1 MSRLGQLQP
10 AAQPAVVGQFRT
22 PPMFMYYGPRF
33 IRNSP
38 TAPGQPY
45 KLNVSSEEAE
55 QEIYKDLPTD
65 IEARTKASGASP
77 EKLVRLKTGLEV
89 PVYLVER
96 DIERKKAEKMRP
108 PPPPVILPF
117 FHKLGVFASDKPMQ
131 ASAAA
136 LVLGAIAGHFFYDFQ
151 NK

>member
-1 MSRLGQLQP
+1 MSRLGQMQP
-10 AAQPAVVGQFRT
+10 VLQPAVVGQWRT
-22 PPMFMYYGPRF
+22 PPMFVYGPRF

-45 KLNVSSEEAE
+45 QLNVSAEEVE
-55 QEIYKDLPTD
+55 QEVYKDLPTD
-65 IEARTKASGASP
+65 VEVQTKKAGANP

-108 PPPPVILPF
+108 PPPPVILPT
-117 FHKLGVFASDKPMQ
+117 FHKIGVFAAEKPLQ
-131 ASAAA
+131 ATAAA
-136 LVLGAIAGHFFYDFQ
+136 LILGAISGHVFYDFR